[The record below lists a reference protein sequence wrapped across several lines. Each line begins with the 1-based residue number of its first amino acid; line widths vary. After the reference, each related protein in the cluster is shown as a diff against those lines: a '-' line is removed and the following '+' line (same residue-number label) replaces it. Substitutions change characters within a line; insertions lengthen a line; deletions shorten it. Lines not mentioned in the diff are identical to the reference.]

1 MRLLVVDDHEVLRR
15 GVRSLL
21 QDQPNYEVCGEA
33 VDGQDAVEKAR
44 ELKPD
49 VIVMDISMP
58 RLSGLEATSLIRSS
72 LPDCEVV
79 LLSQHDAPEM
89 ARQALKAGARGYV
102 IKTSMARDLICAVE
116 RVSRGEYSY
125 DPSFSGLT
133 TRTAN
138 SDVQE
143 IIQRSGALEQALRES
158 EQLYRST
165 FEVAGVGVSH
175 VAPDGRWLR
184 VNRKLCEIVGY
195 SEEELLKLTFQQMT
209 HPDDLSADLALT
221 QKILNGESD
230 TFSMEKRY
238 IRKDGSPVWINLTV
252 TAVRHAD
259 RKLKHFVSVVEDIS
273 QRKQFEATL
282 KDSDE
287 LAGQATALLAAI
299 VDSSDDAIISKNLNG
314 VITSWNKGAERIFGY
329 TAAEATGQHITLI
342 IPEDR
347 REEEVGILR
356 KLRNGQRIDHF
367 ETVRKCKDGTLL
379 DISVTISP
387 VKNES
392 GRIIGASKVARDIGH
407 RKRAEADLRRSEEQ
421 LRQLSETLDA
431 EVRARTRE
439 LEERNAEISLQAEQ
453 LRELNWRVARAQEEE
468 RRHVA
473 RELHDSAGQTLT
485 VLGINAAQLVDE
497 AEGSAP
503 DLAKRGREL
512 QALIQQLHREVR
524 TASYLLHPPLLDE
537 AGLASAL
544 NWYVQGLTERSG
556 LSITLDIPNNFGRLS
571 GDMELVIFRLVQECL
586 TNIHR
591 HSGSKTAAIRV
602 LNDGENVRVQVTDE
616 GIGIP
621 PELLAKVQTGG
632 SGVGI
637 RGMQERLRQFRG
649 AMEIVSNGS
658 GTSVIARIP
667 VEKEL
672 DQPSTKS
679 PVIWEFR
686 NSG

>member
-1 MRLLVVDDHEVLRR
+1 MRLLVVDDHEALRR

-102 IKTSMARDLICAVE
+102 IKTSMARGLICAVE

-503 DLAKRGREL
+503 ELAKRGREL